1 MRIAIIGLP
10 GSGKGSQAR
19 LLSETFSIPRI
30 CAGEM
35 LRELGKEKSA
45 LGRKVKETLK
55 RGELVPD
62 DLVLALLKQ
71 RLKKSDTRR
80 GFVLDGIP
88 RTLNQ
93 VRMFRK
99 LFSLDKVFL
108 LRVAEKVAVAR
119 LLKRGR
125 EDDTPEQI
133 KKRLEIFNREIG
145 QIAELC
151 RELGVLVEI
160 HTAGDSVQAT
170 HQRILAELN
179 QE

>member
-30 CAGEM
+30 CVGEM

-62 DLVLALLKQ
+62 DLVLVLLKQ
-71 RLKKSDTRR
+71 RLKKSDTRK

-88 RTLNQ
+88 RTSNQ
-93 VRMFRK
+93 VRMFHK
-99 LFSLDKVFL
+99 LFSLDKTFL
-108 LRVAEKVAVAR
+108 LRVAEKVAITR

-125 EDDTPEQI
+125 EDDTPEAI

-160 HTAGDSVQAT
+160 DAAGDSVQAV
-170 HQRILAELN
+170 HQRILAELK
-179 QE
+179 